1 MAKKL
6 KDRLAELNNLGLA
19 GDERTQYL
27 AKSLQAK
34 SNFLVANAARIIARE
49 DITELENE
57 LILSFERLLKTPLK
71 SDPSCA
77 AKIAI
82 LETLIS
88 LGSKEIGIYL
98 KAIKYIQLE
107 PIYGAKEDTAVK
119 LRATAAYGLIKSNY
133 YGVIN
138 ELAALLADK
147 EIQARAAAIS
157 ALANCNALAVVPILR
172 YKAIIGDPS
181 SRVLSACFDSLLALE
196 PYESRDFV
204 AQFLDKS
211 ILIAETAAL
220 SLSEARIEGSLQIL
234 TNSLE
239 KTIDK
244 DLQKTIITA
253 IAMLRCEPAIDYL
266 FSILENEKAYADDA
280 IIALKLFGDEDIFKR
295 LEPFKVF
302 I

>member
-6 KDRLAELNNLGLA
+6 KDRLAELNNSNLA
-19 GDERTQYL
+19 GDERAQYL
-27 AKSLQAK
+27 AKSLKDK

-49 DITELENE
+49 NITELENE
-57 LILSFERLLKTPLK
+57 LILSFERLLKNPLK

-77 AKIAI
+77 GKIAI

-88 LGSKEIGIYL
+88 LGSKEIEVYL

-107 PIYGAKEDTAVK
+107 PVFGAKEDTAVK
-119 LRATAAYGLIKSNY
+119 LRTTAAYGLIKSNY
-133 YGVIN
+133 YGLIN
-138 ELAALLADK
+138 ELATLLADK
-147 EIQARAAAIS
+147 EIQARAGAIS

-181 SRVLSACFDSLLALE
+181 SRVLSACFDGLLALE

-204 AQFLDKS
+204 AGFLDKS

-220 SLSEARIEGSLQIL
+220 SLGEARIEGSLKVL

-239 KTIDK
+239 QTIDK

-266 FSILENEKAYADDA
+266 FSILENEEPYANDA
-280 IIALKLFGDEDIFKR
+280 IIALKLFGDEDILNR
-295 LEPFKVF
+295 LEPFQK
-302 I
+302 